1 MLNNNRF
8 EDEIFK
14 MFPGLQEP
22 EFIVRDIKCGDT
34 FSFTDPSNID
44 IKLSSIHTPGHIS
57 DHMSFL
63 LNHNSDSLLF
73 SGDII
78 LGTPSTVVEDL
89 PVYMDTLRNLRDNYK
104 FDKVCVPHSVKL
116 EEDQDVILDGPK
128 KLQEY
133 IQYREDRLS

>member
-1 MLNNNRF
+1 
-8 EDEIFK
+8 
-14 MFPGLQEP
+14 
-22 EFIVRDIKCGDT
+22 
-34 FSFTDPSNID
+34 
-44 IKLSSIHTPGHIS
+44 
-57 DHMSFL
+57 MSFL
-63 LNHNSDSLLF
+63 LNHNSSSFLF

-89 PVYMDTLRNLRDNYK
+89 PVYMDTLRKLRDNYK

-133 IQYREDRLS
+133 IKYREDRLN